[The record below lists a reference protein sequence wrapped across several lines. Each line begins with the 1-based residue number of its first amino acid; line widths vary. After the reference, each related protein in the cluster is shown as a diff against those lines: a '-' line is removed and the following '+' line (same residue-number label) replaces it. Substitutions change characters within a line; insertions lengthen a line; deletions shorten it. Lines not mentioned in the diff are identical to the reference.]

1 MSESG
6 LHDKWVLP
14 TNTWATAGLS
24 IEVKK
29 SLIMH
34 ATSILVTRESKT
46 YQACLR
52 VGTVGDFDPIQT
64 EQDREAFKTL
74 LPAGIEPLAELRTNI
89 NNELPLDM
97 FNHI

>member
-1 MSESG
+1 
-6 LHDKWVLP
+6 
-14 TNTWATAGLS
+14 
-24 IEVKK
+24 
-29 SLIMH
+29 
-34 ATSILVTRESKT
+34 
-46 YQACLR
+46 